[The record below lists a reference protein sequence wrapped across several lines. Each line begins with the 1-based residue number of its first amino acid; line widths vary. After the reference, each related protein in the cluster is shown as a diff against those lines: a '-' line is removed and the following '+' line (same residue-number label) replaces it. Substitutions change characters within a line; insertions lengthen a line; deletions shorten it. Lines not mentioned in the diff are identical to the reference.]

1 MYLGDLATTCC
12 CSLTAVPF
20 ALDPT
25 ENPKALKRN
34 PFQAGRTAVDK
45 FGIAHGRPS
54 SGFLRR
60 CRATLPPAL
69 CPCAVANDQGLF
81 QDLGV
86 VMGAAF
92 GPCLF
97 AVQFISLQKGNE
109 SFCAKDRGGTGKRW
123 EKYSPHPPPILFP
136 LLLLQTLAHARQRR
150 GEGTGIGRRT
160 HGGAM
165 SPVVLGIFRI
175 FQRMK
180 KGQEMNS
187 DFIWFIWFRHHLEVK
202 A

>member
-34 PFQAGRTAVDK
+34 TFQAGRTAVDK

-60 CRATLPPAL
+60 CRATLPSAL

-109 SFCAKDRGGTGKRW
+109 SFCAKDRGGTGKRC
-123 EKYSPHPPPILFP
+123 SPRPPPILFP
-136 LLLLQTLAHARQRR
+136 LLLQTLAHARQRR

-160 HGGAM
+160 HGG
-165 SPVVLGIFRI
+165 P
-175 FQRMK
+175 
-180 KGQEMNS
+180 
-187 DFIWFIWFRHHLEVK
+187 
-202 A
+202 